1 MTHKILPWHRPLLDP
16 GIVATLERAIEIAA
30 RAHTS
35 QADKAGQP
43 YIIHPLRVM
52 LRVTTKEEMIAA
64 VLHDV
69 VEDTP
74 VSLEDLRREGFSEQ
88 VLAAVEAL
96 TKREGETRLE
106 AAKRA
111 ATDPIARA
119 VKLADN
125 AENMD
130 LSRIPNPTEKDLSRV
145 EEYRA
150 VRKLLVAEE
159 NTYESVDNASQ
170 MFGLPI
176 DQEVCVTL
184 RGGRAPELLGV
195 LQLDDRRLFLSK
207 EEDSNLALRIGEAVF
222 RRHEIESCRIVDQKT

>member
-1 MTHKILPWHRPLLDP
+1 MTQKVLSRDRPPLDP
-16 GIVATLERAIEIAA
+16 EGVATLERAIEIAA
-30 RAHTS
+30 RAHTG
-35 QADKAGQP
+35 QTDKASQP
-43 YIIHPLRVM
+43 YIVHPLRVM
-52 LRVTTKEEMIAA
+52 MRVQTRDEMIAA

-74 VSLEDLRREGFSEQ
+74 VTLQDLLREGFSDQ
-88 VLAAVEAL
+88 VVAAVEAL

-111 ATDPIARA
+111 ATVPIARA

-130 LSRIPNPTEKDLSRV
+130 LSRIANPTERDLSRL

-150 VRKLLVAEE
+150 VRRLLIAEE
-159 NTYESVDNASQ
+159 NAYESVDNASQ

-176 DQEVCVTL
+176 GQEVCVTL
-184 RGGRAPELLGV
+184 RGGRAPDLVGV
-195 LQLDDRRLFLSK
+195 LQLDDQRLFLSK
-207 EEDSNLALRIGEAVF
+207 EEDSNLSLRIGEAVF
-222 RRHEIESCRIVDQKT
+222 TRHEIESCRIVDRRT